1 MHKPKIIVL
10 IFAAGGSS
18 RLGRPKQLL
27 KWGNSN
33 LLQNAINTAV
43 NSDTLK
49 SVLVLGGHYPEII
62 SEIKTNNVEVVKNE
76 TWKNGLG
83 NSIAF
88 GVKSVLEKYPKTDG
102 VLVMLADQPLID
114 RSYLNTLINSF
125 EINKKQII
133 ASTYVNKKYGVPVI
147 FDKHYFKEL
156 ISLNDDEGAKH
167 IITKYISNVTS
178 KKHDVLFEDIDTFD
192 DYERLFLANH
202 Q

>member
-43 NSDTLK
+43 NSDALK
-49 SVLVLGGHYPEII
+49 TVLVLGAHY
-62 SEIKTNNVEVVKNE
+62 SEIASKINTTNVEVVNNK

-88 GVKSVLEKYPKTDG
+88 GVKSVLEKYPETDG

>member
-1 MHKPKIIVL
+1 MPKPNIIVL
-10 IFAAGGSS
+10 ILAAGGSS

-27 KWGNSN
+27 KWRNSN
-33 LLQNAINTAV
+33 LLQNAVNTATD
-43 NSDTLK
+43 SDASRT
-49 SVLVLGGHYPEII
+49 VLVLGAYFSEII
-62 SEIKTNNVEVVKNE
+62 LEIETNNVEVFKNE

-88 GVKSVLEKYPKTDG
+88 GVKSVLEKYPETDG

-178 KKHDVLFEDIDTFD
+178 KKHDVLFGDIDTFD

>member
-10 IFAAGGSS
+10 LLAAGSSS

-27 KWGNSN
+27 KWRNSN
-33 LLQNAINTAV
+33 LLQNAINTAA
-43 NSDTLK
+43 NSDASKT
-49 SVLVLGGHYPEII
+49 VLILGAHY
-62 SEIKTNNVEVVKNE
+62 SEITSKINTTNVEVVNNK
-76 TWKNGLG
+76 TWENGLG

-88 GVKSVLEKYPKTDG
+88 GVKSIKEKYPETDG

-114 RSYLNTLINSF
+114 SSYLNTLINSF

-133 ASTYVNKKYGVPVI
+133 ASTYVNRKYGVPVI
-147 FDKHYFKEL
+147 FDKHYFNEL
-156 ISLNDDEGAKH
+156 VNLNDDQGAKH
-167 IITKYISNVTS
+167 IITKYISNVIS
-178 KKHDVLFEDIDTFD
+178 IEHDMRFEDIDTFD